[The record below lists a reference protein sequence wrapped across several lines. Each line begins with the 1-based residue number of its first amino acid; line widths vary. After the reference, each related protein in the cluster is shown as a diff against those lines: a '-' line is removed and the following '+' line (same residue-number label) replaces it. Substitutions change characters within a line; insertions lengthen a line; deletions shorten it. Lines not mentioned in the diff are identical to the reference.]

1 MICPLCQNL
10 LSKEKDPEYYECGTC
25 KALVKKKE
33 LWPDSIYEKSRYL
46 EHNNDVTDE
55 RYQKFTS
62 PITSYILKKFSSLDK
77 GLDFGSGTGPVIS
90 SMLEQHNYI
99 VKKYDPYFANF
110 PDLLNQKYDYVFA
123 CEVVEH
129 FYNPRAEFLKLK
141 SLLKSGGALILMTLL
156 YNDDL
161 DFKNWRYRMDPT
173 HVFIYQK
180 ETFQFIKESMG
191 FNKLNIEQRLIVLE

>member
-1 MICPLCQNL
+1 M
-10 LSKEKDPEYYECGTC
+10 
-25 KALVKKKE
+25 
-33 LWPDSIYEKSRYL
+33 WPDSIYEKSRYL

-62 PITSYILKKFSSLDK
+62 PITHYILKNFSPLDK

-110 PDLLNQKYDYVFA
+110 PDLLEEKYDYIFA

-141 SLLKSGGALILMTLL
+141 SLLKPEGALILMTLL
-156 YNDDL
+156 YNGDL

-180 ETFQFIKESMG
+180 ETFQFIKDSMD
-191 FNKLNIEQRLIVLE
+191 FKKLIIDGRLIVLE

>member
-10 LSKEKDPEYYECGTC
+10 LNNEKDSEYYECDTC
-25 KALVKKKE
+25 KALVKRKE

-62 PITSYILKKFSSLDK
+62 PITNYILKNFSPLDI

-99 VKKYDPYFANF
+99 VKKYDPYFANY
-110 PDLLNQKYDYVFA
+110 PDLLEEKYEYIFA

-141 SLLKSGGALILMTLL
+141 SLLKPEGALILMTLL

-180 ETFQFIKESMG
+180 ETFQFIKENIG
-191 FNKLNIEQRLIVLE
+191 FSKLDIDERLIVLE